1 MQAEQ
6 ARAKAEQARAQAVQS
21 EIQLKMVNALDGLK
35 KATREVHAHAY
46 VFLDGSKHAN
56 LRTSNTCVDVLHAES
71 LAPDPN
77 DKSECSLFLTA
88 LNDKVCAF
96 VDDLTTHAFVKARNE
111 LAAHVYALT
120 CLRETL
126 ERGDDYAFS
135 AFLRSFTA
143 VKKSTGFRHLTR
155 VVDKMRSP
163 NMRSGPGHKLDT
175 LFECLDTEFVA
186 DSKTSCPTVQ

>member
-1 MQAEQ
+1 MQ
-6 ARAKAEQARAQAVQS
+6 
-21 EIQLKMVNALDGLK
+21 N
-35 KATREVHAHAY
+35 
-46 VFLDGSKHAN
+46 
-56 LRTSNTCVDVLHAES
+56 TSTT
-71 LAPDPN
+71 PDPN
-77 DKSECSLFLTA
+77 DKSECSLFVTA

-96 VDDLTTHAFVKARNE
+96 VDDLTMHAFVKARNE

-175 LFECLDTEFVA
+175 LFECLDTEFVQ
-186 DSKTSCPTVQ
+186 PTAKPAVQQFNEVMGEAAAAVRIAKG